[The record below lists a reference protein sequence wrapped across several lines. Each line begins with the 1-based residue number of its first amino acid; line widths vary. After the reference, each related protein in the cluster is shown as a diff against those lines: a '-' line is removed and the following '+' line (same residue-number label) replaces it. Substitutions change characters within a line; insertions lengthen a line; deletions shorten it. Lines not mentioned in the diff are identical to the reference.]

1 MKRRNLYPYITRRLR
16 QPVSSIRMTL
26 VVVALL
32 PATSCARPAITAPS
46 HAALPATAPTQS
58 ALDRPIEIIAASPR
72 GRAIL
77 DKDFP
82 GLRNHAMYGFFKS
95 MSLHQIAAMSKGR
108 MTPEMMAQAETDL
121 AKLTFAPASARPSGI
136 DDLEPKPIQAARR
149 EPG

>member
-1 MKRRNLYPYITRRLR
+1 M
-16 QPVSSIRMTL
+16 SSFRMAFVLCGAAL
-26 VVVALL
+26 VVVTSHAG
-32 PATSCARPAITAPS
+32 PANGVAAPKS
-46 HAALPATAPTQS
+46 HAAPSPSQQAKS
-58 ALDRPIEIIAASPR
+58 ALDVPIEAIAASVS
-72 GRAIL
+72 GCAIL

-121 AKLTFAPASARPSGI
+121 AKLKFAPASARPSGI

>member
-32 PATSCARPAITAPS
+32 PATSCARPAITVPS
-46 HAALPATAPTQS
+46 NPALASAPTQS
-58 ALDRPIEIIAASPR
+58 GLDRPIEIIAASPR

-121 AKLTFAPASARPSGI
+121 AKLKFAPASARPSGI